1 MRWSFAAIGALGLI
15 TVVSIISFEGGE
27 SMTLLSRGPEAEIGL
42 PPLDMHA
49 AGTIGTA
56 TFSLG

>member
-1 MRWSFAAIGALGLI
+1 
-15 TVVSIISFEGGE
+15 
-27 SMTLLSRGPEAEIGL
+27 MTLLSRGPEAEIGL